1 MTTKRKNRLRKMTF
15 LNTHRLS
22 DTNEDDKY
30 TREKQFIEKHKDDYY
45 NTLEKY
51 VTEYNKESER
61 SLHSGKLER
70 KTDRKNGR
78 RGQHNR

>member
-30 TREKQFIEKHKDDYY
+30 TREKQFIEKHKDDYFI
-45 NTLEKY
+45 TISPR
-51 VTEYNKESER
+51 VAR
-61 SLHSGKLER
+61 
-70 KTDRKNGR
+70 GR
-78 RGQHNR
+78 LRP